1 MLKGYFN
8 YLLWFIAAFTM
19 LIGFEAAL
27 ASLLTGYTL
36 NNFSFLLWE
45 KFHFFVTYFLE
56 EPIETLSFILID
68 KPLFKIES
76 LQKNQ
81 TSVIWG
87 LHYYGVTL
95 LTHTAIAILVSRAI
109 NTHTFLKSALLLFPI
124 VGVILLIFSSLFL
137 YLSSCCTA
145 GANWIIHTWILAIVL
160 NPYTASESLIELY
173 NYIHDGFI
181 YLQFLMAALGVYLI
195 FLNLKNK
202 TKR

>member
-76 LQKNQ
+76 LQKKSNL
-81 TSVIWG
+81 SYLGI
-87 LHYYGVTL
+87 TL
-95 LTHTAIAILVSRAI
+95 LWRNTTYTYSHSHTS
-109 NTHTFLKSALLLFPI
+109 
-124 VGVILLIFSSLFL
+124 
-137 YLSSCCTA
+137 
-145 GANWIIHTWILAIVL
+145 
-160 NPYTASESLIELY
+160 
-173 NYIHDGFI
+173 
-181 YLQFLMAALGVYLI
+181 
-195 FLNLKNK
+195 
-202 TKR
+202 